1 MCYQLMTA
9 FTNNPHQGA
18 IRIMIYFAPLE
29 GITTTTYRRV
39 HRRHFNGIDKYF
51 SPFIVA
57 SDTRSFRKREK
68 REFFPFES
76 GLVPQILTARPEDF
90 VWAAKKLSATGYTE
104 VNLNLGCPSGT
115 VVSKNKGAGLLK
127 DPDDLRRFFEE
138 VFNSPDL
145 PGISIKTRIGF
156 DDRSEVN
163 VLAKIFADYPF
174 SEIIVHPR
182 VRQDFYD
189 NEPDIDAFKIVCGKA
204 SCPVC
209 YNGDIWDIS
218 SFQKITEEIP
228 ATDRFMIGR
237 GLIADPMFAEDLQS
251 FFSLPATAFSDGALD
266 ISSPASS
273 AGTLDTTVPAFSAGT
288 VASYDSGLP
297 GFDPSRNKRILSF
310 LTDLRS
316 EYKSELS
323 GDRDV
328 LFKLKEIWS
337 YMGRKYCPEGC
348 EKLLKTIRR
357 TSSLSEYAVAERQLL
372 S

>member
-1 MCYQLMTA
+1 
-9 FTNNPHQGA
+9 
-18 IRIMIYFAPLE
+18 MIYFAPLE

-39 HRRHFNGIDKYF
+39 HRRHFKGIDKYF

-57 SDTRSFRKREK
+57 SETRSFRKREK

-90 VWAAKKLSATGYTE
+90 VWAAKKLSATGYNE

-145 PGISIKTRIGF
+145 PCISIKTRIGY

-163 VLAKIFADYPF
+163 VLAEIFADYPF

-189 NEPDIDAFKIVCGKA
+189 NEPDLDAFKIVCGKA

-209 YNGDIWDIS
+209 YNGDIWDITS
-218 SFQKITEEIP
+218 YQKTVGQLP
-228 ATDRFMIGR
+228 DTDRIMIGR
-237 GLIADPMFAEDLQS
+237 GLIADPMFAEDLES
-251 FFSLPATAFSDGALD
+251 FFCSPATAFSDEALD
-266 ISSPASS
+266 IPS
-273 AGTLDTTVPAFSAGT
+273 TAFSDGAI
-288 VASYDSGLP
+288 ASYDSCLP
-297 GFDPSRNKRILSF
+297 DFDPSRKKRILGF

-316 EYKSELS
+316 EYRSELS

-357 TSSLSEYAVAERQLL
+357 TSSLSEYAVAEKQLL